1 MKEWKSVIGFSG
13 TIADSTISQI
23 RAELKDPICIDIPS
37 LRKQSNNNEVEMVIK
52 TDEQLIN
59 SNIITRIQEL
69 KSSTSNFIVILKDIE
84 SLHTLNIDPNFKAIA
99 AKKNVFIFDNFQ

>member
-37 LRKQSNNNEVEMVIK
+37 LRNQGNNNEVEMVIK
-52 TDEQLIN
+52 TDEQSIN

-69 KSSTSNFIVILKDIE
+69 RNSSINFIVILKNIE
-84 SLHTLNIDPNFKAIA
+84 SLHSFTKES
-99 AKKNVFIFDNFQ
+99 